1 MPTNHCYAQPYMNA
15 PSRVSS
21 GPDTA
26 AATLAAAGAE
36 PSSPVLRDVRTRL
49 VEAHSAEATMR
60 MSTGEVREAYLCKDL
75 VAEDAVSLVYWEVDR
90 AVVGV
95 AAPVSAPLLL
105 EAPDCL
111 RAERFCERREV
122 GIVNLGGA
130 GAVRVGDT
138 RHGLG
143 SFDVLYI
150 GKGSGDIVFEPGR
163 GKEAAPLYYMASY
176 PAHRACGTSRIP
188 FAREEGRRLGEKAR
202 CNERSLHP
210 MIAPGNA
217 ESCQLVMGVTFLK
230 EGSVWNTMP
239 PHTHLRR
246 SEIYFYFDI
255 RDDAL
260 VFHFMGKPEE
270 TRHIVVRNH
279 EAVLS
284 PGWSIHS
291 GVGTANYGFVWAMG
305 GENQEF
311 GDMDAVD
318 LSKMK

>member
-1 MPTNHCYAQPYMNA
+1 MNT
-15 PSRVSS
+15 PSHTASV
-21 GPDTA
+21 PDTA
-26 AATLAAAGAE
+26 AATLAATGLE
-36 PSSPVLRDVRTRL
+36 SFPRVRRDIRMRII
-49 VEAHSAEATMR
+49 EAHSAEATQQ
-60 MSTGEVREAYLCKDL
+60 MSTEEVRGAYLCEDL
-75 VAEDAVSLVYWEVDR
+75 VAVDAVSLVYWEVDR
-90 AVVGV
+90 AIVGV
-95 AAPVSAPLLL
+95 AAPVNSPLLL
-105 EAPDCL
+105 ETHDCL
-111 RAERFCERREV
+111 RADNFCERREV

-143 SFDVLYI
+143 AFDVLYA
-150 GKGSGDIVFEPGR
+150 GRGSDDIVFEPGT
-163 GKEAAPLYYMASY
+163 GEEMAPLYCIVSY
-176 PAHRACGTSRIP
+176 PAHRTCGTSRIS

-202 CNERSLHP
+202 CNERRLHP
-210 MIAPGNA
+210 MIAPGIV
-217 ESCQLVMGVTFLK
+217 ESCQLVMGVTFLN

-246 SEIYFYFDI
+246 SEIYFYFGV

-270 TRHIVVRNH
+270 TRHIVVRNRQ
-279 EAVLS
+279 AVLS

-291 GVGTANYGFVWAMG
+291 GAGTANYGFVWAMG

-318 LSKMK
+318 LSKMG